1 MNSAESKN
9 KKKFLWLT
17 AKFDYQGGNE
27 AFLYEEMKMNITA
40 TAVTCGPGLELRGPA
55 AESRRQQLAW
65 QKCTVGDG
73 AAGR

>member
-1 MNSAESKN
+1 MVNSAESEKN
-9 KKKFLWLT
+9 FLWLT

-27 AFLYEEMKMNITA
+27 AFVYEEMKMNITA
-40 TAVTCGPGLELRGPA
+40 TTVTCGPGLELRGPA
-55 AESRRQQLAW
+55 VESRRQQLAG